1 MMTVMSVPPG
11 GVGRRSFLRGG
22 RATRSTADLQSPVA
36 GIDGLAPAVGRRAR
50 REAGTDPLAAL
61 HREHYASL
69 VRLASLVLGDV
80 GLAEQVVQDAFV
92 KLHLRWGGL
101 RQLDRAPAY
110 LRSCVLNGAR
120 SQLRHQ
126 KVRDRHDA
134 RRTVAPAAGSPEGS
148 AVAAAEHE
156 RVVAALR
163 RLPERQREA
172 LALRYFLDLPE
183 AEIAA
188 AMGVSAGSVKTH
200 LHRGLAALAQLLGE
214 EDQ

>member
-1 MMTVMSVPPG
+1 MTVMSVPPG
-11 GVGRRSFLRGG
+11 GVGRRGFLRGS
-22 RATRSTADLQSPVA
+22 RSPRPAAALQPPLVE
-36 GIDGLAPAVGRRAR
+36 IDGLNPGVDRHTR
-50 REAGTDPLAAL
+50 REVDPLAAL
-61 HREHYASL
+61 HREHYGSL

-80 GLAEQVVQDAFV
+80 GLSEQVVQDAFV

-101 RQLDRAPAY
+101 RHLDRAPAY
-110 LRSCVLNGAR
+110 LRSAVLNGAR

-126 KVRDRHDA
+126 KVRDRHNA
-134 RRTVAPAAGSPEGS
+134 RHTVAPTVATPEAS
-148 AVAAAEHE
+148 AVAGAEHD
-156 RVVAALR
+156 RIVAALH

-200 LHRGLAALAQLLGE
+200 VHRGLATLAQLLRE
-214 EDQ
+214 EAR

>member
-1 MMTVMSVPPG
+1 MTVMSVPPG
-11 GVGRRSFLRGG
+11 GVGRRSFLRGS
-22 RATRSTADLQSPVA
+22 RATRSTADLQSPIA
-36 GIDGLAPAVGRRAR
+36 GIDGLAPGVGRRAR
-50 REAGTDPLAAL
+50 REAGADPLAAL
-61 HREHYASL
+61 HREHYSSL

-110 LRSCVLNGAR
+110 LRSTVLNGAR

-126 KVRDRHDA
+126 KVRDRHAA
-134 RRTVAPAAGSPEGS
+134 RRTVAPAAGTPEGS

-200 LHRGLAALAQLLGE
+200 VHRGLAALAQLLGE